1 MATVA
6 QIPFTAFSCSSR
18 KAEHVQDRLDV
29 RRLPDLNPNESEGVP
44 TPLDNHRFN
53 TCFPASGLDTV
64 SADKNHRA
72 HAIVEQIDTD

>member
-1 MATVA
+1 M
-6 QIPFTAFSCSSR
+6 
-18 KAEHVQDRLDV
+18 

-44 TPLDNHRFN
+44 TSLDNHRFN